1 MASQHNSTS
10 SPSPAAPVPSIISTL
25 QTHHDE
31 LVEDIANLQR
41 TRDEC
46 TLSKQRAEAELEPL
60 RSRTAYPDVHAYVQA
75 CRAHQAFRRL
85 VMDLEDVRLSLLELE
100 CRKDEVAHWLET
112 RRKEVEEESDGDAAE
127 AN

>member
-1 MASQHNSTS
+1 MASQLNSTS
-10 SPSPAAPVPSIISTL
+10 SPTPAAPIPSIIPTL
-25 QTHHDE
+25 QTHHNE
-31 LVEDIANLQR
+31 LVEHIATLQR

-46 TLSKQRAEAELEPL
+46 ELDKQRAEAELEPL

-75 CRAHQAFRRL
+75 CRAHQTYRRL

-112 RRKEVEEESDGDAAE
+112 RRKETEEESDGDAAE
-127 AN
+127 TN